1 MLHFPLPPSLPPPP
15 LQRLPD
21 VVNMEELSRKDLAAE
36 PSKMEQ
42 LAAENQALQ
51 SRITALHEEASRGAK
66 GKGRGAEK
74 EELLAEISRLRDL
87 AQSASKVRETPN
99 EQKSWCSAT
108 PMQRFSLVG
117 LSELRKKARRL
128 VEWRIMACY
137 GEKRAWSDIVVDTG

>member
-1 MLHFPLPPSLPPPP
+1 MCITGTCRCYTSPLPPFLPLP

-36 PSKMEQ
+36 PSKLEQ

-66 GKGRGAEK
+66 GKGRDAEK

-87 AQSASKVRETPN
+87 AQSASKVGMGKGIGDPRVVLH
-99 EQKSWCSAT
+99 QCS
-108 PMQRFSLVG
+108 G
-117 LSELRKKARRL
+117 LG
-128 VEWRIMACY
+128 W
-137 GEKRAWSDIVVDTG
+137 